1 MAFHKVVFTLVVALF
16 VGYIHAVQAVTSSE
30 GEGVVLESTRLIYP
44 SKAKNGIT
52 FTVTNRTSHVYL
64 LQSRVLPWVVS
75 SSMVEASELI
85 NQKTAAEMKNDKSNE
100 VASTPFIVLPP
111 LTRFAPED
119 EMTLRIQLTQNTL
132 PTDRESVFM
141 LALKAIPGQSS
152 PHAESES
159 SGTKMVLALQNNL
172 KLFYRPEG
180 LAVMDSEERAK
191 QLQFSR
197 KGNQLTIHNP
207 TPYYVTLSEV
217 NIASIPVALEGKRM
231 LAPFSS
237 ENYALSGSI
246 GDQLNWLVV
255 NDDGR
260 KTSEQTQLLLNVQ

>member
-1 MAFHKVVFTLVVALF
+1 MAFHRVALALIIGLF
-16 VGYIHAVQAVTSSE
+16 FGWMTAAQAATLADTD
-30 GEGVVLESTRLIYP
+30 GIVLESTRVIYP

-52 FTVTNRTSHVYL
+52 FTVTNRTSQVYL
-64 LQSRVLPWVVS
+64 LQSRVLPWVVF
-75 SSMVEASELI
+75 SSMTEASELI
-85 NQKTAAEMKNDKSNE
+85 NQKAAVEMENDKSHE

-119 EMTLRIQLTQNTL
+119 EMTLRIRLIQNTL

-141 LALKAIPGQSS
+141 LSLKAIPGQ
-152 PHAESES
+152 PAPQAESES

-180 LAVMDSEERAK
+180 LAVMDSEERAR

-217 NIASIPVALEGKRM
+217 NITSIPVSLGGKRM

-246 GDQLNWLVV
+246 GEQVNWQVI

-260 KTSEQTQLLLNVQ
+260 KTLEQTQPL